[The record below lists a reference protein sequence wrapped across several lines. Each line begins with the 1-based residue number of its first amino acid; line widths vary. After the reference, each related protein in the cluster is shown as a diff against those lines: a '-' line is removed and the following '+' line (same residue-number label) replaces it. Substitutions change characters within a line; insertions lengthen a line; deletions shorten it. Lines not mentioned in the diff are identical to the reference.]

1 MAEDTGKDLQRA
13 HVYISG
19 SVQGV
24 GFRESARRKAKE
36 LGLGGWIENLPDG
49 RVEAVFEG
57 SPDDVRRMTQWC
69 EQGPS
74 YATVEEVEVREEDA
88 GSDLRGFEVR

>member
-1 MAEDTGKDLQRA
+1 MTEDTGKDLQRA

-24 GFRESARRKAKE
+24 GLRASARQQARE
-36 LGLGGWIENLPDG
+36 LGLTGWIENLPDG

-69 EQGPS
+69 EQGPT
-74 YATVEEVEVREEDA
+74 YATIEGVEVQEEDVR
-88 GSDLRGFEVR
+88 GDLRGFEVR